1 MANRG
6 ERTTQRWTAPKR
18 APATTKNVR
27 PRLAPQRN
35 GGRSPHL
42 PQVKLGSWSTRL
54 LVLACLAAILVSGG
68 WWLYRSPL
76 LTVQKTEVVGVETLD
91 PEVVTAAAGL
101 AGQNL
106 LRLDLNGARA
116 RVEALP
122 QVRAAKVTRTFSRTV
137 RITVEERQPAAFW
150 MVGGRRYVVDRD
162 GVILGAGL
170 PDEGAPIINQLEP
183 DWRPVPG
190 DRVDAGAVEL
200 ATRLLDNSE
209 RYLGLRVVSLE
220 FRDSDGLTAV
230 FDDGL
235 RATFGDPHDFD
246 YKVSALYMLMRTAE
260 EQQVA
265 LHAVDL
271 RFGDRLAFR

>member
-1 MANRG
+1 
-6 ERTTQRWTAPKR
+6 
-18 APATTKNVR
+18 
-27 PRLAPQRN
+27 
-35 GGRSPHL
+35 
-42 PQVKLGSWSTRL
+42 VKLGGWSLRL
-54 LVLACLAAILVSGG
+54 LVLACLAAIAVSGG
-68 WWLYRSPL
+68 WWLYQSPL
-76 LTVQKTEVVGVETLD
+76 LTVRRVDVVGAETLD
-91 PEVVTAAAGL
+91 PDTVAAAAGL
-101 AGQNL
+101 TGHNI
-106 LRLDLNGARA
+106 LRLDLDGARA

-122 QVRAAKVTRTFSRTV
+122 QVRAATVTRTFSRTV

-150 MVGGRRYVVDRD
+150 MVGGRRYVVDAD
-162 GVILGAGL
+162 GVILAAGL
-170 PDEGAPIINQLEP
+170 PDEGAPIIDQIEP
-183 DWRPVPG
+183 DWRPTPG

-200 ATRLLDNSE
+200 ARRLLETSE

-230 FDDGL
+230 FDSGL

-246 YKVSALYMLMRTAE
+246 YKISALYMLMRTAE